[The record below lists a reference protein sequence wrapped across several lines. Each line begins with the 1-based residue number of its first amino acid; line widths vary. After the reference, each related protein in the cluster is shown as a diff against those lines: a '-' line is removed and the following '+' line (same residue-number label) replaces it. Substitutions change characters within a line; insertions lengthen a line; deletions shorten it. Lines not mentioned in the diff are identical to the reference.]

1 MLYDVFLTTVLGY
14 HPPALKEWTDFERTV
29 NNL

>member
-1 MLYDVFLTTVLGY
+1 MIVFLTTVLGY
-14 HPPALKEWTDFERTV
+14 HPPGGKEWTDFEGSV